1 MRHNRGSDCLRQLC
15 ARCSCL
21 FDSDR
26 RAHPASISEFLY
38 PRLRR
43 LGRRSQVGCRRLL
56 ALSDTWLVS
65 SCGLKPAS
73 FCRKLFN
80 ADRRPSEI
88 STPPFLHSRSCA
100 FPSSARHGVNS
111 GLRPKGDWHQQAS
124 RERREQRGEP
134 AMKGTNMRVHSATCL
149 QKNARK
155 LLAQD
160 HEKTFLKH
168 SHTNHHCLENRHFR

>member
-1 MRHNRGSDCLRQLC
+1 MRHNRGSGCLRQLC

-73 FCRKLFN
+73 ICRKLFN

-100 FPSSARHGVNS
+100 SPSSTRHGVNS

-124 RERREQRGEP
+124 CERREQRGEP
-134 AMKGTNMRVHSATCL
+134 TMKGTNMRVHSTTCL
-149 QKNARK
+149 QKMLESYLSRIMRK
-155 LLAQD
+155 
-160 HEKTFLKH
+160 
-168 SHTNHHCLENRHFR
+168 SY